1 MCARSLSP
9 PGLPA
14 VHRSTGSPAGVGNV
28 GVLETE
34 RLSLRELR
42 LEDAGFIVELLNDAS
57 FLRFVGD
64 KGVRTLED
72 ARHYLQTG
80 PIDSYGRLGFGLW
93 LVELK
98 RSGAPVG
105 ICGLLKRD
113 TLDDVDIGFAF
124 LPRYR
129 SKGYA
134 FESASAV
141 LDFARNVLKLKRI
154 VAITDEA
161 NVGSI
166 RVLEK
171 IGMSFDRMIRLADD
185 GPEIKL
191 LSSDA

>member
-1 MCARSLSP
+1 MGAIPCGFESR
-9 PGLPA
+9 PGHFHAA
-14 VHRSTGSPAGVGNV
+14 VVDV

-34 RLSLRELR
+34 RLSLRELS
-42 LEDAGFIVELLNDAS
+42 LEDAGFILELLNDAS

-93 LVELK
+93 LVELR

-113 TLDDVDIGFAF
+113 ALDDVDIGFAF
-124 LPRYR
+124 LPQYR
-129 SKGYA
+129 SMGYA
-134 FESASAV
+134 FESAAAV
-141 LDFARNVLKLKRI
+141 LNFGRNVLKLKRI

-161 NVGSI
+161 NVGSN

-171 IGMSFDRMIRLADD
+171 IGMSFDRMIRLAGD
-185 GPEIKL
+185 GPEIRL